1 LAIGDEMGYL
11 ICGKCK
17 SFYKLQS
24 GDSAKDFVDSCDCG
38 GKLRYVENLDIV
50 DPSWKQV
57 SIPKKSTKSEIIR
70 NKMQSIFTLRNFNL
84 KNRLIQF
91 WYNLKTPFVQFW
103 NNYRYRIR
111 NNQSWNNNYNTHY
124 GNAQYGRETGLIGL
138 INSIKNELNFRNIR
152 WTLVIPVALAITML
166 LTFTQGIFTL
176 LVFILLV
183 AMGYFFRDQIIGT
196 KNAVVTGA
204 IAFFLGSLLTGSFLY
219 LIPFTILGAIN
230 GAVCGWIGGY
240 IKIKMSS

>member
-1 LAIGDEMGYL
+1 MGYL

-17 SFYKLQS
+17 SYYKLQS

-57 SIPKKSTKSEIIR
+57 SIPKKSPKSEIIR
-70 NKMQSIFTLRNFNL
+70 NKMQSVFSMRNFNL
-84 KNRLIQF
+84 KNRLIKF

-111 NNQSWNNNYNTHY
+111 NNQNWNNNYNTNYSNAHY
-124 GNAQYGRETGLIGL
+124 GNTQYGREAGLIGL
-138 INSIKNELNFRNIR
+138 INSIKNELNFHNIR
-152 WTLVIPVALAITML
+152 WTLVVPVALAITML

-196 KNAVVTGA
+196 KNAAVTGA
-204 IAFFLGSLLTGSFLY
+204 IAFFLGSLFTGLFLY
-219 LIPFTILGAIN
+219 LIPFTILGIIN

-240 IKIKMSS
+240 LKTRISS